1 MATINQITVNSTT
14 YDLAVSASNVSGT
27 VANATTATKLGTA
40 TKGSATQPIYL
51 SSGTPTA
58 CTYSLAKSVPA
69 DAKFTDTTYSNFVKS
84 GSGAKAGL
92 VPAPSTTAGTTKYLR
107 EDGTWVKP
115 PDTNTTYSNMGAA
128 TASAAGTA
136 GLVPA
141 PAAGAQAKFL
151 RGDGTW
157 QTPPTSYTLPTASSS
172 TLGGVKVGTGL
183 GISSGTLSVAYGTTA
198 TTACKGNDSRL
209 SDSRTPKAHAATAT
223 TYGAGTASNYGH
235 VKLSDSYTTSG
246 GAAAAGVAASSYALV
261 TAYNTLNSKIKSS
274 IKLETYSLVTG
285 RLLNSDIGVENTIA
299 FYGDRKLSD
308 YVIIEVLGG
317 WGPDVISCIQ
327 TISVDKFKNCTN
339 LGLCYYSHSKNSSQ
353 DMVVGYKDE
362 TSVYVTREYGEMNY
376 IEIIGYK
383 FVLA

>member
-14 YDLAVSASNVSGT
+14 YDLAVSAANVSGT

-40 TKGSATQPIYL
+40 NKGSATQPIYL
-51 SSGTPTA
+51 SAGAPTA

-115 PDTNTTYSNMGAA
+115 PNTTYSNMGAA
-128 TASAAGTA
+128 TSSAAGSA

-157 QTPPTSYTLPTASSS
+157 QTPSTSYTLPTASSS

-183 GISSGTLSVAYGTTA
+183 GISSGTLSVSYGTTA

-209 SDSRTPKAHAATAT
+209 SDSRTPKAHASSAT
-223 TYGAGTASNYGH
+223 TYGTGTASNYGH

-261 TAYNTLNSKIKSS
+261 TAYNTLNSNLEKNKITLLKRTFVQNITTDSS
-274 IKLETYSLVTG
+274 GHATISIDVSSLNLSNPPITAFLQGQYSSFNEYIYRYDSSTKTVVVFWM
-285 RLLNSDIGVENTIA
+285 D
-299 FYGDRKLSD
+299 YG
-308 YVIIEVLGG
+308 IEHAN
-317 WGPDVISCIQ
+317 Q
-327 TISVDKFKNCTN
+327 TITN
-339 LGLCYYSHSKNSSQ
+339 RFG
-353 DMVVGYKDE
+353 
-362 TSVYVTREYGEMNY
+362 
-376 IEIIGYK
+376 
-383 FVLA
+383 VLIFP

>member
-14 YDLAVSASNVSGT
+14 YDLAVSAANVSGT

-51 SSGTPTA
+51 SSGAPTA

-69 DAKFTDTTYSNFVKS
+69 DAKFTDTTYSAFVKS
-84 GSGAKAGL
+84 GSSAAAGL
-92 VPAPSTTAGTTKYLR
+92 VPKPSTTAGTTKYLR
-107 EDGTWVKP
+107 EDGTWQVP

-128 TASAAGTA
+128 TSSAAGTA

-157 QTPPTSYTLPTASSS
+157 QTPSTSYTLPTASSS

-183 GISSGTLSVAYGTTA
+183 GISSGTLSVSYGTTA

-223 TYGAGTASNYGH
+223 TYGAGTDSNYGH

-246 GAAAAGVAASSYALV
+246 GTAAYGVAASSYALV
-261 TAYNTLNSKIKSS
+261 TAYNTLNSKLFLNWYKLVECYRGADPVWVTTNTINSRPISKFNWLIAYVVVNGSPYVRGFAILPRERFTYYGALECNFMNGSSPNYADIKYVDDTTVECKSS
-274 IKLETYSLVTG
+274 STYGTTIYLYGIS
-285 RLLNSDIGVENTIA
+285 IGGVDL
-299 FYGDRKLSD
+299 G
-308 YVIIEVLGG
+308 EV
-317 WGPDVISCIQ
+317 
-327 TISVDKFKNCTN
+327 
-339 LGLCYYSHSKNSSQ
+339 
-353 DMVVGYKDE
+353 
-362 TSVYVTREYGEMNY
+362 
-376 IEIIGYK
+376 
-383 FVLA
+383 

>member
-14 YDLAVSASNVSGT
+14 YDLAVSAANVSGT

-40 TKGSATQPIYL
+40 NKGSATQPIYL
-51 SSGTPTA
+51 SAGAPTA

-115 PDTNTTYSNMGAA
+115 PNTTYSNMGAA
-128 TASAAGTA
+128 TSSAAGSA

-157 QTPPTSYTLPTASSS
+157 QTPSTSYTLPTASSS

-183 GISSGTLSVAYGTTA
+183 GISSGTLSVSYGTTA

-209 SDSRTPKAHAATAT
+209 SDSRTPKAHASSAT
-223 TYGAGTASNYGH
+223 TYGTGTASNYGH

-285 RLLNSDIGVENTIA
+285 RVLSSGIGVKNTIT
-299 FYGDRKLSD
+299 FYGNRKLSD
-308 YVIIEVLGG
+308 YVMLEVLGG

-327 TISVDKFKNCTN
+327 TISVDKFKACAN
-339 LGLCYYSHSKNSSQ
+339 LGVTYYSHSKNSSQ
-353 DMVVGYKDE
+353 DIVVGHKDE
-362 TSVYVTREYGEMNY
+362 TSVYVTREHGDMNY